1 MYKTN
6 INGNKKMKN
15 CWTCKYQQRGGIT
28 LLGFC
33 LYLETI
39 NKEKEE
45 ISPNIVDKG
54 CKHYK
59 EKK

>member
-1 MYKTN
+1 MN
-6 INGNKKMKN
+6 S

-45 ISPNIVDKG
+45 ISPDVVDVG
-54 CKHYK
+54 CEHYK